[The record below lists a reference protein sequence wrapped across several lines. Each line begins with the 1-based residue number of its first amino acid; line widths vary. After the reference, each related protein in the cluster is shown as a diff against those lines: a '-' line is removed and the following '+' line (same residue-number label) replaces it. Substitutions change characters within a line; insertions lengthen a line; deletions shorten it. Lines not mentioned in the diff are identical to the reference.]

1 MSNAT
6 KLAAALGLAG
16 AMLASSPASYAQ
28 DLRRTTY
35 ATALY
40 GDCYY
45 DPLLICG
52 PVSYAAMASVAPL
65 AVDAYAAAN
74 GVVQPSYLTTA
85 PFFWRGLRGG
95 DWVAIHGSGGNR

>member
-1 MSNAT
+1 MSNTT

-16 AMLASSPASYAQ
+16 AMLVSSPASYAQ
-28 DLRRTTY
+28 DLRLTTY
-35 ATALY
+35 ATSVY

-45 DPLLICG
+45 DPSQTCG

-65 AVDAYAAAN
+65 AVNAFAAVN

-95 DWVAIHGSGGNR
+95 DWVAIHGSGGSR